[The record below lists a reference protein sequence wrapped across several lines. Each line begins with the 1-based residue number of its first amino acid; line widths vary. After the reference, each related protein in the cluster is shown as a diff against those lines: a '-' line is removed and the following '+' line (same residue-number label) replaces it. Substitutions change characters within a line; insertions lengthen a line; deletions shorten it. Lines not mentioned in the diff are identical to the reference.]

1 MFGTARANGAE
12 QGDQKN
18 DRGEDRNQHPAN
30 PFSSFLVGEHR
41 SGGFGDCR
49 RDCHQR
55 PPADPK
61 SFSL

>member
-30 PFSSFLVGEHR
+30 PFSSFLVGEQR
-41 SGGFGDCR
+41 SGGFRNCGNSNSYGV
-49 RDCHQR
+49 HLLFFT
-55 PPADPK
+55 K
-61 SFSL
+61 